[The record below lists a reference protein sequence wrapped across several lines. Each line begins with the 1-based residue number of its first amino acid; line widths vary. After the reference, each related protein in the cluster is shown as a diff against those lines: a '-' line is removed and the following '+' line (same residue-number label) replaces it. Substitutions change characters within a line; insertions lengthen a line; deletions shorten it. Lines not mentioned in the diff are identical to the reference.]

1 MEHKRVIW
9 LDREHKWMELMDFH
23 ISSNKSVKGL
33 FVEMYTQNSCTTE
46 NKLTKITLQYVL
58 QTCSVP

>member
-33 FVEMYTQNSCTTE
+33 FVEMYTQN
-46 NKLTKITLQYVL
+46 
-58 QTCSVP
+58 